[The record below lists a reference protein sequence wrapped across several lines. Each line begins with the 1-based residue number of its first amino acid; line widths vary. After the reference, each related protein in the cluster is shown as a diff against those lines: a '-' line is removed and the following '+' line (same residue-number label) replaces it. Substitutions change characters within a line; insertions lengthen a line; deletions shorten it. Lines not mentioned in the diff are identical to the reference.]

1 MGGRSNIVRLP
12 NRTIIDD
19 CYNANP
25 VSMKAALDL
34 LSGALGRKAAILG
47 DMFELG
53 SNSDKMHEEVGAY
66 AVEKEIDAVFCVGKS
81 ARLMYDAALIRYDGT
96 QDIRYFENRE
106 ELLESLPELI
116 YAGDTIL
123 VKASHGMGFA
133 EVVEALKQM

>member
-1 MGGRSNIVRLP
+1 
-12 NRTIIDD
+12 
-19 CYNANP
+19 
-25 VSMKAALDL
+25 
-34 LSGALGRKAAILG
+34 
-47 DMFELG
+47 
-53 SNSDKMHEEVGAY
+53 AY